1 MNSIE
6 LHVDTTD
13 VARPPLF
20 EDLDEE
26 RPELLRLYR
35 SWRDL
40 AASGRLDDGDELQDM
55 SAKRF
60 QALADL
66 QMLLLFGEERPEL
79 LRQYRSG
86 EDLAA
91 PGRLDD
97 GDELQDMRTKRFQAP
112 RSPDAV
118 NFIPLERVGS

>member
-60 QALADL
+60 QA
-66 QMLLLFGEERPEL
+66 
-79 LRQYRSG
+79 
-86 EDLAA
+86 
-91 PGRLDD
+91 
-97 GDELQDMRTKRFQAP
+97 P

>member
-20 EDLDEE
+20 EDLD
-26 RPELLRLYR
+26 
-35 SWRDL
+35 
-40 AASGRLDDGDELQDM
+40 
-55 SAKRF
+55 
-60 QALADL
+60 
-66 QMLLLFGEERPEL
+66 EERPEL